1 MSDDLVLVEPPDIA
15 HTALAPR
22 AALVLPRLTEAL
34 PDSESAT
41 SVFVWRGR
49 SIRSCVFAS

>member
-1 MSDDLVLVEPPDIA
+1 MNDDVVRVALTDIA
-15 HTALAPR
+15 RTARAPR